1 MTRFVISGSGH
12 RIHTGKISQKKY
24 SQLEQDSETSD
35 DGSVD
40 IWDYIDN
47 NIAYG
52 VDPEHFQ
59 ILIDNV
65 VVATN
70 LDNHAVK
77 FKITIHPHE
86 ELPRNID
93 KSQNLILIEHERG
106 EWAELVIDNFITD
119 LLSFELKTFTLFN
132 NITYQIITAHYN
144 NEFIEELIDLNPKGV
159 THYFL
164 SK

>member
-12 RIHTGKISQKKY
+12 RIHTGKISNKKY

-70 LDNHAVK
+70 LDNLAVK
-77 FKITIHPHE
+77 FKLSIHPHE
-86 ELPRNID
+86 KLPRNVD
-93 KSQNLILIEHERG
+93 KNQNLILVEHEKG
-106 EWAELVIDNFITD
+106 EWAELEIDNFNNN
-119 LLSFELKTFTLFN
+119 LLSFELRTFTLSN

-144 NEFIEELIDLNPKGV
+144 NEFIEELVDLNPKGV
-159 THYFL
+159 SHYFV